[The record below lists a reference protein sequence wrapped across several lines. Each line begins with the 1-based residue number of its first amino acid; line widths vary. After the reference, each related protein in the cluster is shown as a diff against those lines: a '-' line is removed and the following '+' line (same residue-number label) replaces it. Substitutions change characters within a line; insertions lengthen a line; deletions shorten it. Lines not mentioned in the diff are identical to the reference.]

1 MERFPTVISDIMSSP
16 VVTIDKKA
24 KVRDAAQLMTEKR
37 IGSIIITEDGRP
49 VGIITER
56 DVLERVVSPSR
67 DPTMTETGE
76 VMSSPLI
83 TIQREKGILEA
94 MRKMR
99 EHDISRLVVMDDGTM
114 VGIVSEKDI
123 IRAVSIASL
132 TSFSTLLRK
141 RL

>member
-1 MERFPTVISDIMSSP
+1 LERFPTVISDIMSSP